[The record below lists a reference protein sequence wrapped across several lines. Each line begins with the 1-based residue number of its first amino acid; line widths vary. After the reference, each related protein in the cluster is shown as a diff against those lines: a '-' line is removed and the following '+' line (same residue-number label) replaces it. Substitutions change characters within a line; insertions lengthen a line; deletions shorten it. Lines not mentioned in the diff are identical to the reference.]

1 MVELEIKKKKKNI
14 YIYIYKLHMHPVG
27 REPLTSP
34 SIPLL
39 EEKKVPVELQLIC
52 MLKLEFFI
60 LISAC

>member
-1 MVELEIKKKKKNI
+1 
-14 YIYIYKLHMHPVG
+14 MHPVD

-39 EEKKVPVELQLIC
+39 GEKKVPVELQLIC

>member
-1 MVELEIKKKKKNI
+1 
-14 YIYIYKLHMHPVG
+14 MHPIG

-34 SIPLL
+34 SISLL
-39 EEKKVPVELQLIC
+39 EEKKVPIELQLIC